1 MKRTRRVLAA
11 VAMIILAAGCGE
23 KKESATAAPVS
34 PSGEVVAADGSP
46 TSASIAAA
54 RNDLKAGRVDDA
66 AAKLAGLQMQQTT
79 FTTEQAK
86 DYRQALSDAFD
97 KAMDAAQKGDPK
109 AEAAIQLLRAAGPR

>member
-11 VAMIILAAGCGE
+11 VAMMILAAGCGE
-23 KKESATAAPVS
+23 KKESAGAAPAS
-34 PSGEVVAADGSP
+34 PAGEVAAADGSP

>member
-1 MKRTRRVLAA
+1 MRGWAGVLL
-11 VAMIILAAGCGE
+11 VLVLAGCGAQP
-23 KKESATAAPVS
+23 ESTTTSAPAAAHEPA
-34 PSGEVVAADGSP
+34 AADNSP
-46 TSASIAAA
+46 TSSSIAAA
-54 RNDLKAGRVDDA
+54 RADLKAGKVDDA
-66 AAKLAGLQMQQTT
+66 AAKLAGLQMQQAT